1 MSVQLKAWIRQAAT
15 LSDTALEEE
24 LKLINKN
31 SVNAF
36 VRAIGRIRRPETD
49 SHTFRSGSYEAHP
62 HADTINL
69 LLSVGEAAVSAINS
83 DTPVSPV
90 PYAVSPHMDIS
101 ARIKVLTRRIVI
113 YKSELPTNNRTNGPM
128 PKYLQIRQFIGQD
141 LFALESCFPTQ
152 KEFSSY
158 TLQALKWNYT
168 MCHLYIGY
176 YQFLNDY
183 PVFIYSGLPWT
194 TIRNECNRWKKWLDS
209 DEARGLPTS
218 DYTSSSFWKGAL
230 PPYRENQPESGES
243 PASFHSFEDDTQDSV
258 EYESE
263 MVISTS
269 LSNLNI

>member
-1 MSVQLKAWIRQAAT
+1 
-15 LSDTALEEE
+15 
-24 LKLINKN
+24 
-31 SVNAF
+31 
-36 VRAIGRIRRPETD
+36 
-49 SHTFRSGSYEAHP
+49 
-62 HADTINL
+62 L
-69 LLSVGEAAVSAINS
+69 LLSVGEAAVSAN
-83 DTPVSPV
+83 TPVSPV
-90 PYAVSPHMDIS
+90 PYAVSPHMDIN

-218 DYTSSSFWKGAL
+218 DYTSSSFWKL
-230 PPYRENQPESGES
+230 
-243 PASFHSFEDDTQDSV
+243 AS
-258 EYESE
+258 
-263 MVISTS
+263 
-269 LSNLNI
+269 

>member
-1 MSVQLKAWIRQAAT
+1 MSEHLVAWIRQVAS
-15 LSDTALEEE
+15 LSDTDLEEE

-31 SVNAF
+31 SINAF
-36 VRAIGRIRRPETD
+36 ARAIGKIRRPEVD
-49 SHTFRSGSYEAHP
+49 SHKIRSGSYEAHP

-90 PYAVSPHMDIS
+90 PYAVSPHMDIN
-101 ARIKVLTRRIVI
+101 AKIKVLTRRIVI
-113 YKSELPTNNRTNGPM
+113 YRSELPTNNRTNGPM

-158 TLQALKWNYT
+158 TIQALKWNYT

-194 TIRNECNRWKKWLDS
+194 TIRNE
-209 DEARGLPTS
+209 
-218 DYTSSSFWKGAL
+218 
-230 PPYRENQPESGES
+230 
-243 PASFHSFEDDTQDSV
+243 
-258 EYESE
+258 
-263 MVISTS
+263 
-269 LSNLNI
+269 

>member
-31 SVNAF
+31 SINAF
-36 VRAIGRIRRPETD
+36 ARAIGKIRRPEVD

-62 HADTINL
+62 RSDTINL
-69 LLSVGEAAVSAINS
+69 LLSIGEAAVSAINS

-90 PYAVSPHMDIS
+90 PYAVSPHMDIN

-113 YKSELPTNNRTNGPM
+113 YKSELPANNRTNGPM

-158 TLQALKWNYT
+158 TMQALKWNYT

-218 DYTSSSFWKGAL
+218 DYHHFNSYLNSIFSQVKWK
-230 PPYRENQPESGES
+230 
-243 PASFHSFEDDTQDSV
+243 
-258 EYESE
+258 
-263 MVISTS
+263 
-269 LSNLNI
+269 